1 MSSVALG
8 VTWVCCLH
16 RLGEM
21 ECSFLR
27 VLVTDYSP
35 WEREK
40 KQVSGQIAQLPDAS
54 APGAV
59 QRFLF
64 ASRKIS
70 QVVTAVRKGQVP
82 SLSVTFCAT
91 ITDIS

>member
-1 MSSVALG
+1 
-8 VTWVCCLH
+8 
-16 RLGEM
+16 M
-21 ECSFLR
+21 ECRILT

-40 KQVSGQIAQLPDAS
+40 KQVSRQIAQLPDAS

-64 ASRKIS
+64 ASRRTS
-70 QVVTAVRKGQVP
+70 QVETAVRKEQVSSV
-82 SLSVTFCAT
+82 SLCAT